1 MTASL
6 NLNFSVV
13 SVQSARFHSENFMI
27 SITKFTT
34 AWRVSAAALAFAI
47 VNGFCVTPA
56 AAFVKGFQGAYD
68 SQLNAAAA
76 AAALRQQAAANDP
89 VQALADRI
97 RPVEAQLADAIYSQP
112 SMRLK
117 GWEPTNSVNLRANGL
132 PPGVV
137 VAFILNCAI
146 GERGCEPPKSGDSQI
161 NAREESYCKGSLVYL
176 RRQGLVLLDMFM
188 DRNFRGF
195 KTGHMFGE
203 SDCK

>member
-1 MTASL
+1 MSL
-6 NLNFSVV
+6 NAKFVTVRRLAVAIVTFAVV
-13 SVQSARFHSENFMI
+13 QMFCVAP
-27 SITKFTT
+27 
-34 AWRVSAAALAFAI
+34 SAAQTALD
-47 VNGFCVTPA
+47 N
-56 AAFVKGFQGAYD
+56 FVKTYQA
-68 SQLNAAAA
+68 SEALRLQAE
-76 AAALRQQAAANDP
+76 ALRQQAAANDP

-97 RPVEAQLADAIYSQP
+97 RPVEAQLADAMYAQP

-137 VAFILNCAI
+137 VAFVLNCEI